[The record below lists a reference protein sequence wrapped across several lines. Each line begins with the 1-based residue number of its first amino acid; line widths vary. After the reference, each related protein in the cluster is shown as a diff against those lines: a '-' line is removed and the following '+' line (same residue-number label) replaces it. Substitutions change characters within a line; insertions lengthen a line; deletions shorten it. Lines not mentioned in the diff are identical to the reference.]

1 MLKFLYVIRH
11 TLHCNT
17 TYYTVFFYRNGEI
30 LMNDEVKV
38 RSFRISDSVAEKFK
52 AFCGE
57 FDSQNAALDSLI
69 TTYEM
74 QNAKSVLVDR
84 KTEIAEFDT
93 NIQAIQS
100 AFLRSLELN
109 ENAEQRVKTEL
120 SSKDETIMQ
129 LQAEKAKAMEQT
141 EQYKTS
147 YDKVVQDTDKQLKA
161 MQEKVSENSQALQNE
176 KERADT
182 EQKAREQAE
191 TISAML
197 SGQIK
202 ELQEQLAQ
210 LKAQNAELSNRAE
223 QAETT
228 SSKLSDELMKLKS
241 AYSEVQRTLVDEQ
254 ASRTK
259 ELAAADRERETAV
272 KYAIADTAGKYQR
285 KIDEMQLKID
295 DMQTKQAE
303 QLAML
308 FSNQNKQNN
317 N

>member
-1 MLKFLYVIRH
+1 MLF
-11 TLHCNT
+11 
-17 TYYTVFFYRNGEI
+17 
-30 LMNDEVKV
+30 
-38 RSFRISDSVAEKFK
+38 RS
-52 AFCGE
+52 GE

-74 QNAKSVLVDR
+74 QNAKSVLMDR

-93 NIQAIQS
+93 HIQAIQS

-109 ENAEQRVKTEL
+109 ENAEQRVRTEFNSQL

-147 YDKVVQDTDKQLKA
+147 YDKVVQDTNKQLKA

-259 ELAAADRERETAV
+259 ELAAAERERETAV

>member
-1 MLKFLYVIRH
+1 
-11 TLHCNT
+11 
-17 TYYTVFFYRNGEI
+17 
-30 LMNDEVKV
+30 MNDEMKV

-52 AFCGE
+52 AFCSE
-57 FDSQNAALDSLI
+57 FDNQNAALDSLI
-69 TTYEM
+69 ATYEM
-74 QNAKSVLVDR
+74 QNAKSVLMDR
-84 KTEIAEFDT
+84 KTEIADLDT
-93 NIQAIQS
+93 HIQAIQS

-109 ENAEQRVKTEL
+109 ENAEQRVRTEFNSLL
-120 SSKDETIMQ
+120 SSKDETIIQ
-129 LQAEKAKAMEQT
+129 LQTEKAKALEQV
-141 EQYKTS
+141 EQYKSS
-147 YDKVVQDTDKQLKA
+147 YDKVVQDTNKQLKV
-161 MQEKVSENSQALQNE
+161 MQEKVSENSQSLQNE

-197 SGQIK
+197 SDQVK
-202 ELQEQLAQ
+202 ELQGQLAQ
-210 LKAQNAELSNRAE
+210 LKAQNAELSKRAE

-228 SSKLSDELMKLKS
+228 SSKLADELIKLKS
-241 AYSEVQRTLVDEQ
+241 AYSEVQRTLTDEQ
-254 ASRTK
+254 VSRTK
-259 ELAAADRERETAV
+259 ELAAAEKERETAV

-295 DMQTKQAE
+295 DMQTEQAE

>member
-1 MLKFLYVIRH
+1 
-11 TLHCNT
+11 
-17 TYYTVFFYRNGEI
+17 
-30 LMNDEVKV
+30 MNDEVKV

-74 QNAKSVLVDR
+74 QNAKSVLMDR

-93 NIQAIQS
+93 HIQAIQS

-109 ENAEQRVKTEL
+109 ENAEQRVKTEFNSLL

-197 SGQIK
+197 SGQVK
-202 ELQEQLAQ
+202 ELQGQLAQ

-228 SSKLSDELMKLKS
+228 SSKLSDELMKS

-259 ELAAADRERETAV
+259 ELAAAERERETAV

-303 QLAML
+303 QIQA
-308 FSNQNKQNN
+308 FSQILMDNTEHN
-317 N
+317 